1 MAKIII
7 LSGAGISAESGIST
21 FRDEDGLWEN
31 HKIEDICVSGCLD
44 FNKDNTIKFYDML
57 RVNLKDKKPNYAHE
71 VVAKLKNKYPDDI
84 AVITQNVDNLFEKAG
99 LDHNDVIHLHGYL
112 TNVECE
118 ECRLVYD
125 IGYSKCSEA
134 FNGKCPDCYSKKVRP
149 FIVMFGEKAPNYR
162 VLNDK
167 IKDCE
172 LLIVI
177 GTSGNVI
184 DVSFIAKLIPN
195 SILNNLEKS
204 VAIDESLFTKV
215 YYDKATKAIDN
226 IEKDIISYITNKK
239 LF

>member
-1 MAKIII
+1 MI
-7 LSGAGISAESGIST
+7 
-21 FRDEDGLWEN
+21 F
-31 HKIEDICVSGCLD
+31 HK
-44 FNKDNTIKFYDML
+44 
-57 RVNLKDKKPNYAHE
+57 NY
-71 VVAKLKNKYPDDI
+71 N
-84 AVITQNVDNLFEKAG
+84 
-99 LDHNDVIHLHGYL
+99 
-112 TNVECE
+112 
-118 ECRLVYD
+118 
-125 IGYSKCSEA
+125 
-134 FNGKCPDCYSKKVRP
+134 
-149 FIVMFGEKAPNYR
+149 
-162 VLNDK
+162 K

-239 LF
+239 LFWEIL